1 MKNSEFKLI
10 LLACVAA
17 IASEVCGQDM
27 LILPMPGQKLPQ
39 AKPSPQQ
46 AAPAT
51 APQPKAAPTV
61 TTPNTGYTQPVSKPK
76 QQYITPSSNN
86 SSGNGINANGTI
98 LPMPG
103 FGGQKSPTAQSKPQP
118 SVSSTPA
125 APRPTSGSNI
135 IAVPSKPA
143 QTTTAPSISNNQP
156 LIAIPASN
164 KPATTQTQG
173 NDFIPPSPP
182 PKPVVA
188 QPAKAVGAQPTQSV
202 PAATE
207 QAANQEE
214 DLSSFFND
222 TDFPMP
228 PDESSASLEGE
239 SVEDILPPTQQETTV
254 SSNTTGESITVY
266 PKDTGSAIFMVMKS
280 WKCDDYDAEKLIEQA
295 LDVYGKD
302 SDDIFQINGLNNL
315 TKGFSVSV
323 EEEDITLDELLDIL
337 AAKSGNDWGAD
348 IPNKMIY
355 IYPKGIKTESY
366 VSWE

>member
-1 MKNSEFKLI
+1 MKNSEFKQI

-39 AKPSPQQ
+39 TKPSSQQ
-46 AAPAT
+46 TAPAT
-51 APQPKAAPTV
+51 APQPKATPTV
-61 TTPNTGYTQPVSKPK
+61 TTPNTSYTQPVNRPQ
-76 QQYITPSSNN
+76 QQYPTPSSNN
-86 SSGNGINANGTI
+86 GSKNGINANETI

-103 FGGQKSPTAQSKPQP
+103 FGGKNTSTTQSKPQP

-125 APRPTSGSNI
+125 APRPNSGSNI
-135 IAVPSKPA
+135 IAVPSKPT
-143 QTTTAPSISNNQP
+143 QTTTPSVSNNQP
-156 LIAIPASN
+156 LIAIPASS
-164 KPATTQTQG
+164 KPAATQTQS
-173 NDFIPPSPP
+173 NDFIPPPP
-182 PKPVVA
+182 PQKPESA
-188 QPAKAVGAQPTQSV
+188 QPAKAVAAQPTQPA

-207 QAANQEE
+207 QAANQED

-228 PDESSASLEGE
+228 PDESSASVEGE

-295 LDVYGKD
+295 LEVYGKD